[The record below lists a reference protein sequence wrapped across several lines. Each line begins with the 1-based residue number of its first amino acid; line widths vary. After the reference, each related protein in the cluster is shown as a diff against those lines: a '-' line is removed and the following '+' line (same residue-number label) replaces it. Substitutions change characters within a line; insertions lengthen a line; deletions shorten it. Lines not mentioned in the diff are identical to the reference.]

1 MKDYYKILGV
11 RSTAPDADIKRAFR
25 QLAVRYHPDKN
36 PDPAAELL
44 FKEINEAYTI
54 LSDPQKRA
62 GYDWKRQRP
71 LSDLAQEPAQP
82 PHRDPAYRK
91 PRPKGPHRKS
101 EGQQMFEMMSKY
113 QPVINRITTFCFSIA
128 MLLLIDYILPS
139 REQEEKIVEA
149 YSETRHVGR
158 SSITL
163 WIIETTS
170 GIHVTL
176 PFEDSDYFQVGQNVK
191 VHSSFILDFNRKVE
205 GNEHAV
211 SIRRSI
217 YGNFIFAPIALL
229 VISSF
234 AMMFRKNVE
243 RSFNFGLVS
252 MLILIFNGVIILLL

>member
-44 FKEINEAYTI
+44 FKEINEAYTV
-54 LSDPQKRA
+54 LSDSQKRA

-71 LSDLAQEPAQP
+71 LSDFVQEPQQAQ
-82 PHRDPAYRK
+82 HRDPAYRK
-91 PRPKGPHRKS
+91 PRSKGPQQKS
-101 EGQQMFEMMSKY
+101 EGQRMFEMMSKF
-113 QPVINRITTFCFSIA
+113 QPVINRITTICFSIA
-128 MLLLIDYILPS
+128 ILLLIDYILPN
-139 REQEEKIVEA
+139 REREEKIVEA
-149 YSETRHVGR
+149 YSETRNFGR
-158 SSITL
+158 SSITS
-163 WIIETTS
+163 WIIKTTS
-170 GIHVTL
+170 DIHVTL

-191 VHSSFILDFNRKVE
+191 VHSSFILNFNRKVE
-205 GNEHAV
+205 GNQHAV
-211 SIRRSI
+211 SIRKSI

-229 VISSF
+229 VISSL

-252 MLILIFNGVIILLL
+252 VLILIFNGVIILIL